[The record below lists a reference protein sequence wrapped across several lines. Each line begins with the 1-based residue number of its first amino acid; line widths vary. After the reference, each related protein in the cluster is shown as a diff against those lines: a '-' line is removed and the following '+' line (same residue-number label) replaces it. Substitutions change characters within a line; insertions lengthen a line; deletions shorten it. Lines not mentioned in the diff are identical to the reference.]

1 MSYENGAPMILS
13 FDSGP
18 FHRLDPP
25 TQRIL
30 TTTPDG
36 SELHGR
42 LCDVLGCM
50 LDGVSEKEVAMAL
63 HISRHTVHAH
73 VRKLYERYGVCS
85 HLQLMAEAYATALTT
100 LRSGTRSDISSIA
113 FIGDRLDRRID
124 AR

>member
-13 FDSGP
+13 FASGP
-18 FHRLDPP
+18 FHRLDLSLQQLLA
-25 TQRIL
+25 TA
-30 TTTPDG
+30 PDG

-50 LDGVSEKEVAMAL
+50 LDGFSEKEVANAL
-63 HISRHTVHAH
+63 RLSTHTVHTH
-73 VRKLYERYGVCS
+73 VRKLYQRYGVCS

-100 LRSGTRSDISSIA
+100 FRSGTHSDISSIA